1 MTKMKILN
9 PCPRC
14 ENGSILMDYE
24 GLFCL
29 ACGYDPEATQAR
41 KFNLAYMK
49 RLQLAG
55 LRPPKGDYASDW
67 VAFRTN

>member
-1 MTKMKILN
+1 
-9 PCPRC
+9 
-14 ENGSILMDYE
+14 MDYE
-24 GLFCL
+24 GPFCL
-29 ACGYDPEATQAR
+29 ACGYDPDATQAR

-49 RLQLAG
+49 RLELAG